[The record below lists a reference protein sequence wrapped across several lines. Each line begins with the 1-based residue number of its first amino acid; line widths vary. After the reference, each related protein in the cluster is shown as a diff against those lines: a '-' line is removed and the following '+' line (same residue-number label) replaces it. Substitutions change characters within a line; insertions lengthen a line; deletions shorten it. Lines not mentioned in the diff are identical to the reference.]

1 MHNTGGQNFM
11 MTKSPS
17 SPSVAKVLI
26 VDDHPLVR
34 RGLAELVSKEP
45 DLQVTG
51 EAAGASEA
59 LGQMQANRP
68 DLVIIDLSLQE
79 GSGLDLIKQIK
90 AIDDSI
96 KVLVSS
102 MHDESLFA
110 ERSIRAGA
118 SGYIHKE
125 EATEK
130 VIEAIRYVLKGKVY
144 LSEDMSERIL
154 HQFAGI
160 EDLPPEGSI
169 SKLSNRE
176 LEVFGLIG
184 QGLSTRQIA
193 EKLHR
198 SIKTI
203 ETYRE
208 SIKQKLNLRTSN
220 ELIRH
225 AVQWEL
231 EKQ

>member
-1 MHNTGGQNFM
+1 M

-17 SPSVAKVLI
+17 APSVAKVLI

-34 RGLAELVSKEP
+34 RGLAELISKEP
-45 DLQVTG
+45 DLQVSG

-59 LGQMQANRP
+59 LGQLTSNRP
-68 DLVIIDLSLQE
+68 NLVIIDLSLQE

-90 AIDDSI
+90 AMDDGI

-160 EDLPPEGSI
+160 EELPPEGSI

-176 LEVFGLIG
+176 LEVFELIG
-184 QGLSTRQIA
+184 SGLSTRQIA

>member
-1 MHNTGGQNFM
+1 M
-11 MTKSPS
+11 MTKIPS
-17 SPSVAKVLI
+17 SQSVAKVLI

-34 RGLAELVSKEP
+34 RGLAELISKEP
-45 DLQVTG
+45 DLQVSG

-59 LGQMQANRP
+59 LGQLTSNRP
-68 DLVIIDLSLQE
+68 NLVIIDLSLQE

-90 AIDDSI
+90 AMDDGI

-130 VIEAIRYVLKGKVY
+130 VIEAIRYVLRGKVY

-160 EDLPPEGSI
+160 EELPPEGSI

-176 LEVFGLIG
+176 LEVFELIG
-184 QGLSTRQIA
+184 SGLSTRQIA

-208 SIKQKLNLRTSN
+208 SIKQKLNLRSSN

>member
-1 MHNTGGQNFM
+1 M

-17 SPSVAKVLI
+17 TPSVAKVLI

-34 RGLAELVSKEP
+34 RGLAELISKEP
-45 DLQVTG
+45 DLQVSG
-51 EAAGASEA
+51 EAAGAAEA
-59 LGQMQANRP
+59 LGQLTSNRP
-68 DLVIIDLSLQE
+68 NLVIIDLSLQE

-90 AIDDSI
+90 AMDDSI

-160 EDLPPEGSI
+160 EELPPEGSI

-176 LEVFGLIG
+176 LEVFELIG
-184 QGLSTRQIA
+184 SGLSTRQIA

>member
-1 MHNTGGQNFM
+1 M
-11 MTKSPS
+11 MTKSPNMQ
-17 SPSVAKVLI
+17 SVAKVLV

-34 RGLAELVSKEP
+34 RGLAELISKEP
-45 DLQVTG
+45 DLEVTG

-59 LGQMQANRP
+59 LGQITSSNKP

-90 AIDDSI
+90 SMDDNI

-160 EDLPPEGSI
+160 EELPPEGSI